1 MLDGIFDKARY
12 DSFRVRMEPYIGVCA
27 RSHPFAG
34 REVLLD
40 ELFRERLILREEGSG
55 TRNILERELAQ
66 QGYGPS
72 AFADFAVVSSFK
84 LITELTAEGFGVS
97 FLYAAVVGDDPRF
110 GRFSCPPL
118 TGAHELNA
126 VFLKHTDAGALA
138 RRFLGQMEG

>member
-1 MLDGIFDKARY
+1 M
-12 DSFRVRMEPYIGVCA
+12 
-27 RSHPFAG
+27 
-34 REVLLD
+34 
-40 ELFRERLILREEGSG
+40 
-55 TRNILERELAQ
+55 RNILERELAQ

-126 VFLKHTDAGALA
+126 VFLKHTDADALV
-138 RRFLGQMEG
+138 RRFLGRTEG